1 MNPLAASQLV
11 PVILAGGIGS
21 RLWPLSREL
30 FPKQFHRLIGEHSLL
45 QATVLRARATSDAAP
60 IILCNEQHRFLV
72 AEQCRQIDV
81 AWEHI
86 VLEPEARSTAPAIG
100 LAAELV
106 ARRDPDA
113 QLLVLSS
120 DHLIDPVAEFAAAV
134 AVAQIASSQGS
145 LVTFGVVPTSAE
157 TGFGYIQ
164 AGVDGEPLAIET
176 AYAVRAFVEKPDA
189 ATAEQYLASGQHLW
203 NSGMFLMG
211 ANDYLRELNEYA
223 PEIAAA
229 VAESVTDGE
238 YDLDFY
244 RPSAVFAKAPAL
256 SIDYAVMEHTK
267 RAAVVPTRFSWTD
280 VGSWDALHEASGQD
294 AQGNS
299 LHGDVIAVGTENT
312 YVNAQDRLVTTLGV
326 SDLVV
331 VETSDAVL
339 VADRSQSHKVR
350 EIVDRLQQ
358 SERSEFHSHKLIYRP
373 WGSFESVGVGERYQV
388 KRITVSPGAS
398 LSAQKHFHRA
408 EHWIVVQG
416 AAEVTCDER
425 VFLLSENESTYIPV
439 GSRHRLVNPGKL
451 PLELIEVQVGS
462 YLGEDDIVRFDDV
475 YGRAPDDPAR

>member
-1 MNPLAASQLV
+1 MADNQLV

-30 FPKQFHRLIGEHSLL
+30 FPKQFHRLLGEHSLL
-45 QATVLRARATSDAAP
+45 QATVLRARATSDSAP

-72 AEQCRQIDV
+72 AEQCRQVGV

-86 VLEPEARSTAPAIG
+86 VLEPEARSTAPAIA

-106 ARRDPDA
+106 AQRDPTG

-120 DHLIDPVAEFAAAV
+120 DHLIDPLEQFVAAVSVAQNAAA
-134 AVAQIASSQGS
+134 QGA

-157 TGFGYIQ
+157 TRYGYIQ
-164 AGVDGEPLAIET
+164 AGAENEALAIET
-176 AYAVRAFVEKPDA
+176 AYPVRAFVEKPDE
-189 ATAEQYLASGQHLW
+189 ATAQQYVASGQHLW
-203 NSGMFLMG
+203 NSGMFVMG
-211 ANDYLRELNEYA
+211 AKDYLRELKEYA
-223 PEIAAA
+223 PDIASA
-229 VAESVTDGE
+229 VTESIAQGAH
-238 YDLDFY
+238 DLDFY
-244 RPSAVFAKAPAL
+244 RPSVAFAKAPAL
-256 SIDYAVMEHTK
+256 SIDYAVMEPTK
-267 RAAVVPTRFSWTD
+267 RAMVVPTKFSWAD
-280 VGSWDALHEASGQD
+280 IGSWDALREASGQD

-299 LHGDVIAVGTENT
+299 LHGDVIAVATENT

-326 SDLVV
+326 SDLIV

-339 VADRSQSHKVR
+339 VADRSQSHKVK
-350 EIVDRLQQ
+350 EIVERLQKAD
-358 SERSEFHSHKLIYRP
+358 RSEFHSHKLIYRP

-388 KRITVSPGAS
+388 KRITVDPGAS
-398 LSAQKHFHRA
+398 LSMQKHFHRA
-408 EHWIVVQG
+408 EHWIVVNG

-475 YGRAPDDPAR
+475 YGRAPDSPPE

>member
-1 MNPLAASQLV
+1 MADNQLV

-30 FPKQFHRLIGEHSLL
+30 FPKQFHRLLGEHSLL
-45 QATVLRARATSDAAP
+45 QATVLRAGATSAAPP

-86 VLEPEARSTAPAIG
+86 VLEPEARSTAPAIA

-106 ARRDPDA
+106 AQRDPDA

-120 DHLIDPVAEFAAAV
+120 DHLIDPVDEFVAAVSVAQTAAA
-134 AVAQIASSQGS
+134 QGS
-145 LVTFGVVPTSAE
+145 LVTFGVVPTSPE
-157 TGFGYIQ
+157 TGYGYIQ
-164 AGVDGEPLAIET
+164 AGTEKESLVIET
-176 AYAVRAFVEKPDA
+176 AYQVRAFVEKPDA
-189 ATAEQYLASGQHLW
+189 ATAQQYLASGQHLW

-211 ANDYLRELNEYA
+211 AKDYLRELEEYA
-223 PEIAAA
+223 PDIASA
-229 VAESVTDGE
+229 VAASIAQGE
-238 YDLDFY
+238 HDLDFY
-244 RPSAVFAKAPAL
+244 RPSAAFAKAPAL
-256 SIDYAVMEHTK
+256 SIDYAVMEPTK
-267 RAAVVPTRFSWTD
+267 RAMVVPTKFSWTD
-280 VGSWDALHEASGQD
+280 IGSWDALREASGQD

-339 VADRSQSHKVR
+339 VADRHQSHQVKD
-350 EIVDRLQQ
+350 IVDSLKRQ
-358 SERSEFHSHKLIYRP
+358 ERTEFHSHKLIYRP
-373 WGSFESVGVGERYQV
+373 WGSFESVGMGERYQV
-388 KRITVSPGAS
+388 KRITVEPGAS
-398 LSAQKHFHRA
+398 LSMQKHFHRA
-408 EHWIVVQG
+408 EHWIVVNG
-416 AAEVTCDER
+416 TAEVTCDER
-425 VFLLSENESTYIPV
+425 VFILNENESTYIPV
-439 GSRHRLVNPGKL
+439 ESKHRLVNPGKL

-475 YGRAPDDPAR
+475 YGRAADGSSD